1 MKLEQLNSI
10 KSKIIIG
17 FLVLLVLFSASAI
30 FNTVIISRSESIIT
44 DLYEQK
50 DPSLNVLNEFKFLV
64 TRSRELTT
72 NWVYLIKDEEDKKE
86 LKSIN
91 REVYPALKVRL
102 ERLSIN
108 WDQASKDSLQATLQ
122 KYEAIQEKQKE
133 IMAALAEFESYDDPL
148 IMFEAEDKLEFHVLP
163 MCNALVED
171 LNSIIDQ
178 KNTEKDIAR
187 ANLLSNNRYIT
198 ISIIISGVVILVI
211 SIVTSLL
218 TANRVTSP
226 VRKIQGIIDHLSK
239 GELSQE
245 IKSTSNDEVGKMID
259 AVSKL
264 VSGLRETS
272 RFAQDIGNGNY
283 SSEFTPLGENDE
295 LGNALLSM
303 RENLQKVS
311 EEDRHRNWAN
321 EGYAKFG
328 EILRNTT
335 DSFSQ
340 LGPKLVAEL
349 VDYLN
354 ANQGGIF
361 VVNDSKPDDKH
372 LELVG
377 CYAWEKQKYLK
388 KKIYWGEGMAGQVWR
403 EGDTVFITDV
413 PDDYIKI
420 TSGLGKANP
429 KSILIVPLKFNQET
443 HGVLEIASFNVFESY
458 HIEFVERLS
467 ESIASTISSITIN
480 KKTRKLLEESQMQS
494 EELRMKDEEMRQNM
508 EEMQATQEQVQ
519 RKEQEF
525 LEKIARLEAEVE
537 GNKTS
542 TDS

>member
-1 MKLEQLNSI
+1 MNLEQLNSI

-72 NWVYLIKDEEDKKE
+72 NWVYLIKDEDDKRE

-91 REVYPALKVRL
+91 REIYPELKVRL
-102 ERLSIN
+102 ERLSTS
-108 WDQASKDSLQATLQ
+108 WDAASKDSLNATLQ
-122 KYEAIQEKQKE
+122 KYEVIQEKQKE
-133 IMAALAEFESYDDPL
+133 IMVALAEFESYDDPL

-163 MCNALVED
+163 MCNALVKNLD
-171 LNSIIDQ
+171 SMIVQ
-178 KNTEKDIAR
+178 KNEEKDIAR

-198 ISIIISGVVILVI
+198 ISIIISGLVILLI

-226 VRKIQGIIDHLSK
+226 VRKIQGIIDQLSK
-239 GELSQE
+239 GELSQD
-245 IKSTSNDEVGKMID
+245 ITSNSNDEVGKMIS

-283 SSEFTPLGENDE
+283 SSKFSPLGENDE

-303 RENLQKVS
+303 RENLKHVAEADS
-311 EEDRHRNWAN
+311 HRNWAN

-328 EILRNTT
+328 EILRSTT
-335 DSFSQ
+335 DSFTT
-340 LGPKLVAEL
+340 LGPKLVAEM
-349 VDYLN
+349 VNYLN

-361 VVNDSKPDDKH
+361 IVNDTNPDNKH
-372 LELVG
+372 LELIG
-377 CYAWEKQKYLK
+377 CYAWEKHKYIN
-388 KKIYWGEGMAGQVWR
+388 KKILWGEGLAGQVWR

-420 TSGLGKANP
+420 TSGLGRANP
-429 KSILIVPLKFNQET
+429 KSILIVPLKFNQEIY
-443 HGVLEIASFNVFESY
+443 GVMEIASFSVFEKY
-458 HIEFVERLS
+458 QIEFVERLT
-467 ESIASTISSITIN
+467 ESIASSISSILVN
-480 KKTRKLLEESQMQS
+480 RKTRKLLEESQIQS

-519 RKEQEF
+519 RKEQDF
-525 LEKIARLEAEVE
+525 LEKIATLETQLEA
-537 GNKTS
+537 NQTTK
-542 TDS
+542 